1 MPQRDRAK
9 GEKPVGILRH
19 RAVADALVLLVIAV
33 VLSSLA
39 IHYEVFD
46 AAHAYS
52 HQHEQL
58 QLDEIFVILV
68 VTGWCSFVYAIRRL
82 LDVLRE
88 RRERLR
94 AEGDASWLAVHDPL
108 TRLPNRRGLEQ
119 RLERPSPI
127 VGGALYIDL
136 DGFRAINE
144 LHGHALGDALLAEVA
159 LRLRQL
165 FPSAWLGH
173 PGGDEFVVV
182 FEGVALPV
190 MQQHAVR
197 AMRTLTRP
205 ARLQGQRVEVGV
217 SIGLAALPQHGETLR
232 AVLACAE
239 TAMQAAKQESRNALR
254 VFEPSMS
261 ERQANRAWI
270 EQALREAVQNEVIAP
285 RYQPQV
291 DLKTG
296 HLAGFEALARWRAED
311 GKMVPPDIFIATAE
325 RLGMIDRLSEQLLKR
340 ACRDAALWPAP
351 LRLAFN
357 LSPLQLSDPRLA
369 ERIIAIIHEA
379 GLAPERLEVEIT
391 EGALIREAA
400 VAQDTLDMLRA
411 AGVRVA
417 LDDFGTGYASLSQ
430 LARFSFDMIKIDRSF
445 IRRMVA
451 EEKQL
456 KIVKSILGLG
466 QGLGIEITAE
476 GVEEAEQAELLR
488 SLGCHI
494 GQGYLFGAAIS
505 PEEAAVLASRKGE
518 IVLAA

>member
-1 MPQRDRAK
+1 MAK
-9 GEKPVGILRH
+9 GEKPEGMLRH
-19 RAVADALVLLVIAV
+19 RAVTDALVLLLAAVIVSAV
-33 VLSSLA
+33 A
-39 IHYEVFD
+39 IRYDVFD
-46 AAHAYS
+46 SLHAYS
-52 HQHEQL
+52 HRHEAL
-58 QLDEIFVILV
+58 LLDELFMSLV
-68 VTGWCSFVYAIRRL
+68 VAGCCSFAYAIRRM

-88 RRERLR
+88 RQDRLR
-94 AEGDASWLAVHDPL
+94 AEDDASWLAVHDPL

-119 RLERPSPI
+119 RLERPGPV

-159 LRLRQL
+159 QRLRQL
-165 FPSAWLGH
+165 FPAGWLGH
-173 PGGDEFVVV
+173 PGGDEFVVLL
-182 FEGVALPV
+182 EGSTLPV
-190 MQQHAVR
+190 MQQQAAR
-197 AMRTLTRP
+197 AMRSLNRP
-205 ARLQGQRVEVGV
+205 ARLQGRRVEVGV
-217 SIGLAALPQHGETLR
+217 SMGLAALPQHGETLR
-232 AVLACAE
+232 GVLGSAE
-239 TAMQAAKQESRNALR
+239 AAMQAAKQESRNALR

-261 ERQANRAWI
+261 ERQASRAWI
-270 EQALREAVQNEVIAP
+270 EQALREAVQTEAIAP

-296 HLAGFEALARWRAED
+296 QLAGFEALARWRAED

-325 RLGMIDRLSEQLLKR
+325 RLGLIDRLSEQLLRR
-340 ACRDAALWPAP
+340 ACRDAAAWPAP

-430 LARFSFDMIKIDRSF
+430 LARFSFDMMKIDRSF

-494 GQGYLFGAAIS
+494 GQGYLFGAAIA
-505 PEEAAVLASRKGE
+505 PEEAAALASRRGE
-518 IVLAA
+518 IVIAA